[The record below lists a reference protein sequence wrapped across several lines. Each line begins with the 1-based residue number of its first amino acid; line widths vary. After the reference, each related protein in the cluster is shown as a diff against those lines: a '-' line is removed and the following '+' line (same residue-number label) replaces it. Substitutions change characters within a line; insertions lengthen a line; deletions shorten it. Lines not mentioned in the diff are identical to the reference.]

1 MPTKIIAY
9 KKTLKDG
16 TVKTYTYEK
25 EVEEKGPPKKRNVQ
39 KHPVSKK
46 ALNDLIK
53 GFSRDELA
61 KLMIVAREIAGKKS
75 SHSSDDNADSD
86 EDTQEI
92 TVTGLSNTAENHVNE
107 PEIQ

>member
-1 MPTKIIAY
+1 MPTKIVAY

-39 KHPVSKK
+39 KHAVSKK

-61 KLMIVAREIAGKKS
+61 KLIILAEEISGKKS
-75 SHSSDDNADSD
+75 SQSSSDHANSDDETDNLTFDK
-86 EDTQEI
+86 
-92 TVTGLSNTAENHVNE
+92 NAENQPVD
-107 PEIQ
+107 PEIH